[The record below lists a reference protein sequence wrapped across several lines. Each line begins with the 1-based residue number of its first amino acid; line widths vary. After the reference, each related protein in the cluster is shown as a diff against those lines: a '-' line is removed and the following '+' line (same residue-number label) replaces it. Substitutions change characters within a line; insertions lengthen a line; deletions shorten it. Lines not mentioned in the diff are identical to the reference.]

1 VSGAGGPDTGLS
13 TERILAAVRDLIESE
28 GASAFSMRAVGA
40 RLGVSPMAL
49 YRWYPN
55 KDALLD
61 AVVDSAL
68 GDLHL
73 DIPVEGAWTD
83 RAMTAVLQL
92 RRHLLAHRSLLA
104 LPGAAGRIT
113 GAVLRF
119 ADDGLRLAGEL
130 GRDTPGTAM
139 VFRSLVWH
147 TFSFVLVVDAWA
159 ADGAPDSYR
168 EAVHTLSPDEAPLFT
183 GMATEFGSFDADAL
197 FEVSTRALIGG
208 LHAGA

>member
-1 VSGAGGPDTGLS
+1 MSAVHGTDVGLS
-13 TERILAAVRDLIESE
+13 PDRILAAVRDLIESE
-28 GASAFSMRAVGA
+28 GASACSMRAVGA

-73 DIPVEGAWTD
+73 DIPVEGTWSD
-83 RAMTAVLQL
+83 RALSALVQL
-92 RRHLLAHRSLLA
+92 RRHLLAQRSVLA

-113 GAVLRF
+113 SAVLRF

-130 GRDTPGTAM
+130 GRDAPGTAM

-168 EAVHTLSPDEAPLFT
+168 EAVRTLSPDDAPLFT
-183 GMATEFGSFDADAL
+183 AMATEFASFDADTL
-197 FEVSTRALIGG
+197 FEVSTRALVGG
-208 LHAGA
+208 LHSGG